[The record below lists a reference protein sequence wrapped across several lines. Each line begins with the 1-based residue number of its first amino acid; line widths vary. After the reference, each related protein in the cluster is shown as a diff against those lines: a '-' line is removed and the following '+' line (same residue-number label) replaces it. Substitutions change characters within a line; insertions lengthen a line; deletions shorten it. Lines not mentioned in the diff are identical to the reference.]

1 MMGMVSRWL
10 VPAAMLM
17 AIGGPGAATESAPA
31 MAAGDLH
38 VRVAQWSGGKRAAIS
53 LRFDGSDRTH
63 IERAVPML
71 NASGLVGT
79 FMVTPGTKDYQR
91 YRRLWEGDVLR
102 QGHELG
108 NGTWRGRGGK
118 TDREAEEEISRAAH
132 AIRRVQP
139 NVILL
144 SFTAGETADWL
155 QRKPMR
161 YFEAKYDLFSPG
173 AAAAPVY
180 ALSCGRQN
188 PSFSVAAFR
197 AMQDQAMSQGG
208 WMQPAFGKVGDGPA
222 SISPEALQ
230 KLLEVIAGRRDDLW
244 TAGISA
250 IYQYDQERERARV
263 WARAEGDDAL
273 ALDFVCAADPRLFR
287 QPLTLEVDLPAGGQG
302 VEVTNTAGAV
312 IPSRTETVGDQR
324 VARFDV
330 APADATY
337 TVRAKGIGI
346 AYRAAGGDDLAAP
359 GPHPYLFF
367 TQADLPG
374 LREKTKQGPTAQM
387 WQRISSYVDSLTAAT
402 AAPEPPRTSFFE
414 SHIRVRSLAFAYALT
429 GEEAY
434 ATRARPEW
442 QNLIRRLPVEGVL
455 NSADGVGT
463 LALAYDWMYDAL
475 SEAERAQIRAALI
488 EALRPVLTSAGR
500 GGEGWATWRRSNWG
514 GVIYGQAAVAA
525 LVLLDE
531 EPRAAEWARILRH
544 QMWDYTWTLG
554 EDGGWGESGG
564 YGLYAWHR
572 ILMGMDAFDRVSG
585 HEDLFRSPNV
595 PHLWQWF
602 TELLE
607 PDEVSHIPFSNS
619 TQDASGATAVI
630 YRIAGAHGEGHAQWF
645 ADRMATRRVGADVF
659 GFIWRDPDLAPVPP
673 DDLPKAKLFRDI
685 DWAMLRSRWGD
696 PEATLLGFKGGQ
708 KDWDHHHN
716 DTNQIVLYAY
726 GRPLIVDLL
735 YVHRPLSSRTEA
747 HNTIM
752 VNEREQRGWMFV
764 SGARGKP
771 DHRGI
776 IGGLLDAPWYAH
788 LVGDAS
794 LAYEQDDVRSF
805 VREIM
810 YLRRTEETAPPDYF
824 VMLDD
829 VDATKAM
836 PMDWNLHTYGDITVD
851 GPRITFTQDE
861 AAVDVTMLA
870 PTAVTTKIEERS
882 MQETGSQRP
891 FPTATTFRWVK
902 VRPTEPT
909 ERGLFLSV
917 LAPRRSGEAP
927 TLSVTSIREANILGA
942 DIRTATTR
950 DLALFALE
958 APEIRA
964 GGVEAAGRSCFVR
977 RTGERVAEVALYGGQ
992 WLSVDG
998 RRLFETDGSGQV
1010 AIRFGDDAIEAS
1022 LDLQNAARVR
1032 LFSPRRPVRVLVDG
1046 VERPFVYDADH
1057 RWVEIV
1063 GETMSRVTLQ
1073 LH

>member
-1 MMGMVSRWL
+1 
-10 VPAAMLM
+10 
-17 AIGGPGAATESAPA
+17 
-31 MAAGDLH
+31 
-38 VRVAQWSGGKRAAIS
+38 
-53 LRFDGSDRTH
+53 
-63 IERAVPML
+63 
-71 NASGLVGT
+71 
-79 FMVTPGTKDYQR
+79 
-91 YRRLWEGDVLR
+91 
-102 QGHELG
+102 
-108 NGTWRGRGGK
+108 
-118 TDREAEEEISRAAH
+118 
-132 AIRRVQP
+132 
-139 NVILL
+139 
-144 SFTAGETADWL
+144 
-155 QRKPMR
+155 
-161 YFEAKYDLFSPG
+161 
-173 AAAAPVY
+173 
-180 ALSCGRQN
+180 
-188 PSFSVAAFR
+188 
-197 AMQDQAMSQGG
+197 
-208 WMQPAFGKVGDGPA
+208 
-222 SISPEALQ
+222 
-230 KLLEVIAGRRDDLW
+230 
-244 TAGISA
+244 
-250 IYQYDQERERARV
+250 
-263 WARAEGDDAL
+263 
-273 ALDFVCAADPRLFR
+273 
-287 QPLTLEVDLPAGGQG
+287 
-302 VEVTNTAGAV
+302 
-312 IPSRTETVGDQR
+312 
-324 VARFDV
+324 
-330 APADATY
+330 
-337 TVRAKGIGI
+337 
-346 AYRAAGGDDLAAP
+346 
-359 GPHPYLFF
+359 
-367 TQADLPG
+367 
-374 LREKTKQGPTAQM
+374 
-387 WQRISSYVDSLTAAT
+387 
-402 AAPEPPRTSFFE
+402 
-414 SHIRVRSLAFAYALT
+414 
-429 GEEAY
+429 
-434 ATRARPEW
+434 
-442 QNLIRRLPVEGVL
+442 
-455 NSADGVGT
+455 
-463 LALAYDWMYDAL
+463 
-475 SEAERAQIRAALI
+475 
-488 EALRPVLTSAGR
+488 
-500 GGEGWATWRRSNWG
+500 
-514 GVIYGQAAVAA
+514 
-525 LVLLDE
+525 
-531 EPRAAEWARILRH
+531 
-544 QMWDYTWTLG
+544 
-554 EDGGWGESGG
+554 
-564 YGLYAWHR
+564 
-572 ILMGMDAFDRVSG
+572 
-585 HEDLFRSPNV
+585 
-595 PHLWQWF
+595 
-602 TELLE
+602 
-607 PDEVSHIPFSNS
+607 
-619 TQDASGATAVI
+619 
-630 YRIAGAHGEGHAQWF
+630 
-645 ADRMATRRVGADVF
+645 
-659 GFIWRDPDLAPVPP
+659 
-673 DDLPKAKLFRDI
+673 
-685 DWAMLRSRWGD
+685 
-696 PEATLLGFKGGQ
+696 
-708 KDWDHHHN
+708 
-716 DTNQIVLYAY
+716 
-726 GRPLIVDLL
+726 
-735 YVHRPLSSRTEA
+735 
-747 HNTIM
+747 
-752 VNEREQRGWMFV
+752 MFV